1 MLIIPVFGEYKL
13 GQFGPN
19 LIRDPEILSGFQT
32 SQMLSKNMAKF
43 LGDIIKEGKIQFDM
57 ENEIVHGCLL
67 THEKKIVHEMTRK
80 NIEGAK

>member
-1 MLIIPVFGEYKL
+1 
-13 GQFGPN
+13 
-19 LIRDPEILSGFQT
+19 
-32 SQMLSKNMAKF
+32 MAKF